1 MPDPLDSPSWEVPGN
16 PHLPSWLLPS
26 SIISWSLRGLA
37 VIPAKRWWGVP
48 PPTLPHSHTGTRPV
62 GTPDSSWAL
71 VPGSPLNPPTLE
83 KA

>member
-1 MPDPLDSPSWEVPGN
+1 MPDPLDSPSWEAPGN
-16 PHLPSWLLPS
+16 PHLSSWLLPS

-71 VPGSPLNPPTLE
+71 VPGFPLSPQTLE